1 MRRARRQRAL
11 RRHIPSQH
19 QSGSR
24 QFRTVPA
31 STTLERF
38 QDIDLE
44 HEIALTEIAARA
56 YAAVRQ
62 EQSLM
67 HFTVRPLFTRIALGT
82 SLVALASAAG
92 LAQSN
97 EVNVYT
103 YREPGLIR
111 PALEAFT
118 KQTGTKVNVLFAAD
132 GLAERMR
139 SEGAHSP
146 ADLLIAVD
154 IGRLQQAID
163 LGVVQPVKSDVLE
176 KAIPAQF
183 RDPAGQWF
191 ALTLRSRIV
200 YAARDR
206 VSETALTYESLA
218 DPKWRRKICTRSGQH
233 PYNTSLFAAFIAKHG
248 EAQAE
253 QWLKG
258 LKANLAQRPSG
269 GDREGARDIL
279 AGVCDLAIGNSYY
292 VGLMRNAKDEEQR
305 KWGAA
310 IRTINPT
317 FEGGGTH
324 VNISGFVMAKHAPN
338 RDNATKLAEFLVSD
352 AAQHIFSDLNYEY
365 PVVPEAPVAD
375 AVKSFG
381 ALTPDTLALSEV
393 GKNRKAASMLVDK
406 VGFDN

>member
-1 MRRARRQRAL
+1 MSFAG
-11 RRHIPSQH
+11 P
-19 QSGSR
+19 
-24 QFRTVPA
+24 
-31 STTLERF
+31 
-38 QDIDLE
+38 
-44 HEIALTEIAARA
+44 
-56 YAAVRQ
+56 
-62 EQSLM
+62 LM
-67 HFTVRPLFTRIALGT
+67 FTRILLAT
-82 SLVALASAAG
+82 SLASFTAG
-92 LAQSN
+92 PALAQSK
-97 EVNVYT
+97 EVNLYT

-111 PALEAFT
+111 PALDAFT
-118 KQTGTKVNVLFAAD
+118 QQTGIKVNVLFAAD

-183 RDPAGQWF
+183 RDGGGRWF

-200 YAARDR
+200 YVAKDR
-206 VSETALTYESLA
+206 VSDAALTYESLA
-218 DPKWRRKICTRSGQH
+218 DPKWRGKICTRSGQH

-248 EAQAE
+248 EANTE

-258 LKANLAQRPSG
+258 LKANLARRPSG

-279 AGVCDLAIGNSYY
+279 AGACDLAIGNSYY

-338 RDNATKLAEFLVSD
+338 RDNAVTLAEFLVSD

-365 PVVPEAPVAD
+365 PVVPEAPVAET
-375 AVKSFG
+375 VKSFG
-381 ALTPDTLALSEV
+381 ALKPDTLALSEV
-393 GKNRKAASMLVDK
+393 GKHRRAASMLVDK

>member
-1 MRRARRQRAL
+1 MSFA
-11 RRHIPSQH
+11 
-19 QSGSR
+19 
-24 QFRTVPA
+24 
-31 STTLERF
+31 
-38 QDIDLE
+38 
-44 HEIALTEIAARA
+44 
-56 YAAVRQ
+56 
-62 EQSLM
+62 
-67 HFTVRPLFTRIALGT
+67 RPLMFTRILLATSLA
-82 SLVALASAAG
+82 SLVAGPA
-92 LAQSN
+92 LAQSK
-97 EVNVYT
+97 EVNLYT

-111 PALEAFT
+111 PALDAFT
-118 KQTGTKVNVLFAAD
+118 KQTGIKVNVLFAAD

-163 LGVVQPVKSDVLE
+163 LGVVQPVKSDVLQ

-183 RDPAGQWF
+183 RDGGGQWF

-200 YAARDR
+200 YVAKDR
-206 VSETALTYESLA
+206 VSDAALTYEGLA
-218 DPKWRRKICTRSGQH
+218 DPKWRGNICTRSGQH

-248 EAQAE
+248 EANTE

-258 LKANLAQRPSG
+258 LKANLARRPSG

-279 AGVCDLAIGNSYY
+279 AGACDLAIGNSYY

-338 RDNATKLAEFLVSD
+338 RDNAVTLAEFLVSD

-365 PVVPEAPVAD
+365 PVVPEAPVAET
-375 AVKSFG
+375 VKSFG
-381 ALTPDTLALSEV
+381 ALKPDTLALSEV
-393 GKNRKAASMLVDK
+393 GNHRRAASMLVDK